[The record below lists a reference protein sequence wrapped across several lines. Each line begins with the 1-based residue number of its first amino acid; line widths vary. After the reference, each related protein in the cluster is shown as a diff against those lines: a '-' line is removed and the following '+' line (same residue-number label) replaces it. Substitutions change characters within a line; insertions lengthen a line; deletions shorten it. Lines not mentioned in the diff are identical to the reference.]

1 MGGRV
6 RISFAYSAIEDL
18 ERVLAYYAEEG
29 VPEVGR
35 RLVAEVVGAVGAL
48 ATHPNTGRV
57 VPEFN
62 LPDLRELIRPPFRIV
77 YRREAGRVRVVRVW
91 RSERLLKRPEGWESR
106 RAGVKSGSSRKAA
119 KTPRLGTE
127 PKQTDRS

>member
-35 RLVAEVVGAVGAL
+35 RLVAEVVGQMETL
-48 ATHPNTGRV
+48 AAHPDMGRV
-57 VPEFN
+57 GPEFN

-91 RSERLLKRPEGWESR
+91 RSEWLLKLPEGR
-106 RAGVKSGSSRKAA
+106 KS
-119 KTPRLGTE
+119 
-127 PKQTDRS
+127 